1 MAFVNIRYQY
11 FYLFIVLW
19 RSYNQILLAFT
30 VRFPVDSQSLG
41 QIPGSLVWGLQPV
54 QQHENLFDVT
64 VFQFMDRTPS
74 GYRIL
79 FYHDCAPP
87 MVLLWFLLC
96 TSMKGI
102 FFWWVPMSSYW
113 WLFYSCAMLC
123 LVAQPDSL
131 WPGVGC
137 HFFLQCMKVK
147 SESEVAQSCL
157 TFTDPTDCS
166 LPGSS
171 IHGIFQARKLEWVAI
186 SSSNL
191 LYKPF
196 K

>member
-131 WPGVGC
+131 WPHG
-137 HFFLQCMKVK
+137 LQP
-147 SESEVAQSCL
+147 ARLLCL
-157 TFTDPTDCS
+157 WN
-166 LPGSS
+166 PG
-171 IHGIFQARKLEWVAI
+171 RKEWVAMP
-186 SSSNL
+186 SSRGSSL
-191 LYKPF
+191 LRNPTQVPPIADRFFTICKGTLNS
-196 K
+196 